1 MQIAITKYVNDLL
14 RIEDGRTLTIW
25 EALSKIQIIRYKTV
39 CNTFQSAILFVWS
52 NLARFN

>member
-39 CNTFQSAILFVWS
+39 CNTF
-52 NLARFN
+52 